1 MYKLLCCAVPGCMAP
16 TPEANASIVDDGELP
31 QDRAELCED
40 EYAKMQ
46 RGWATLLDP
55 YVK

>member
-1 MYKLLCCAVPGCMAP
+1 MAP